1 MAAGVESTM
10 EANFPLG
17 KPENNYTV
25 EVIVKVMDNYD
36 FSATAGTTIVQVSE
50 NIGNTGCR
58 NTCIAKPSGLGGG
71 WPKILGDSSRVSFF
85 LAFYFFW
92 RFSGVLI
99 WNSFT
104 GELNFF
110 LEKQH

>member
-50 NIGNTGCR
+50 NIGNTGYR
-58 NTCIAKPSGLGGG
+58 NTCIAKPSGARGRVAKNLGRLF
-71 WPKILGDSSRVSFF
+71 PCFVFFSILLF
-85 LAFYFFW
+85 LAIFRSSDLEQFY
-92 RFSGVLI
+92 G
-99 WNSFT
+99 
-104 GELNFF
+104 
-110 LEKQH
+110 